1 MCIYTRLSIFVLGW
15 QGLWEVVQEQAVF
28 WLILLLLF
36 VFLLIPP
43 LVPDLCR
50 KPFYPEFRDLAIEA
64 ECFGLD
70 MAPLQKWEV
79 PLDQRS
85 LPLLKS
91 APRMSKPGGCLRRG
105 ARAKQAV

>member
-1 MCIYTRLSIFVLGW
+1 M
-15 QGLWEVVQEQAVF
+15 VQQEAPF
-28 WLILLLLF
+28 WLLLL
-36 VFLLIPP
+36 L
-43 LVPDLCR
+43 LVPSLMVPSFVLDAWR
-50 KPFYPEFRDLAIEA
+50 KRFYPEFRDLAIEA

-105 ARAKQAV
+105 ARPKQAV